1 MSGSSSA
8 QQKKKLTAEDFIR
21 SHQKQ
26 TTKTTSNEKTSGSLE
41 TGAFANIEQNPF
53 YKVILSETMSPEDK
67 KNEVAKIL
75 TFHGDK
81 ELSKTRLEEFNQF
94 KGFLQFERKRMAQ
107 EIIALTDTEAF
118 SELKQVFE
126 DINTSLLNFENSIS
140 PLTDIV
146 DAVYTL
152 RMNGVTFD
160 VFREILEEKEE
171 QKRKEEEKIE
181 KEKQLKEYEQQ
192 IKDILAQNQKL
203 KKKKILFLGPIT
215 QSAKDEIA
223 QNNEILKA
231 KKEDLNKLVQ
241 DIEALNKASEAETEF
256 ADFAQ
261 EKEKLRELLDIS
273 SEEHKARQEMLV
285 TSAQNFITTT
295 EQRVSSVLNHFDG
308 MNDQIGNLDDANYS
322 MRSIY
327 AILNDATKDAN
338 QENEY
343 YRQRL
348 IDQSESLD
356 SELARIS
363 SEREQRDLEGH
374 ISSLGRSTVD
384 TTSVLA
390 ELTASGHRILSMK
403 EANEQQVA
411 KTRQLHTSGV
421 AGVADQLS
429 TVLQA
434 VSAAALGESSET
446 ARTSL
451 ERMNKTTQEL
461 TQKEV
466 IRVALGTQEVN
477 ETLAKAF
484 DDLTQYGEVIKAA
497 TNITREGLSETKDLL
512 SKIERQAEETQQAV
526 KDSLSVAADVTAGK
540 GGTRQGG
547 NHSSEDQKDDSG
559 AARPNPFKI

>member
-8 QQKKKLTAEDFIR
+8 KQKKKLTAEDFIR
-21 SHQKQ
+21 SHQNQ
-26 TTKTTSNEKTSGSLE
+26 STKTTSNEKSSANLE
-41 TGAFANIEQNPF
+41 TNAFANIEQNPF
-53 YKVILSETMSPEDK
+53 YKVILNETMSPEDK
-67 KNEVAKIL
+67 KSEVAKIL
-75 TFHGDK
+75 AFRGDK

-126 DINTSLLNFENSIS
+126 DINTSLLNFEKSIS

-171 QKRKEEEKIE
+171 QKRKEEEKLE

-192 IKDILAQNQKL
+192 IKDILEQNQKL
-203 KKKKILFLGPIT
+203 KKKKILFLGPLT

-223 QNNEILKA
+223 QNNSLLQE
-231 KKEDLNKLVQ
+231 KKGELNTLVK
-241 DIEALNKASEAETEF
+241 DIEALSKQNEAATEF
-256 ADFAQ
+256 ADFSE

-285 TSAQNFITTT
+285 KSAQDFITTT

-338 QENEY
+338 QENED

-348 IDQSESLD
+348 ISQSESLD
-356 SELARIS
+356 SELSRIS
-363 SEREQRDLEGH
+363 SERERRDLEGH

-540 GGTRQGG
+540 GGVRQ
-547 NHSSEDQKDDSG
+547 SSESTSDDDQDDSKT
-559 AARPNPFKI
+559 ARPNPFKI